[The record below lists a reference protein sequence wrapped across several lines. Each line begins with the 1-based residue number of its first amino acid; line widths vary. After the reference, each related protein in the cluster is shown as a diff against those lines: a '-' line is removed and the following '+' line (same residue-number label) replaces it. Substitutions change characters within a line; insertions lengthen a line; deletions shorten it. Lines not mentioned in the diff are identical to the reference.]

1 MAPFAVLDAW
11 QTVLEGA
18 LRGLG
23 LQRRASTV
31 KLVSMVAVRLIG
43 AYLLAIWPVRL
54 GVVGIW
60 LAGTLGMVVTLI
72 WKTCQNGL
80 SMRLVPRRRSCDP
93 SADARGGA
101 PPAAQRRPTWNDPA
115 IEERPAARGRAI
127 STPCQKPTRGPSR

>member
-80 SMRLVPRRRSCDP
+80 SMRYWDRRGVSSGDEGV
-93 SADARGGA
+93 A
-101 PPAAQRRPTWNDPA
+101 
-115 IEERPAARGRAI
+115 
-127 STPCQKPTRGPSR
+127 